1 MTVVAEISVP
11 AEEFAFGKALTVAGG
26 TTVILE
32 EIVPTGDAAMPY
44 FWAENGDLQ
53 AFEREV
59 GEESN
64 ITDLVQLDQLGD
76 AALYRARWIRQDD
89 GLLPAI
95 IESDGVVLEAHSEG
109 QTWHFRLRFSDRD
122 ALSDFYER
130 CTDQGIAVSLDRVYT
145 LTKPSRSGRA
155 FGLTPEQR
163 EALELAVERG
173 YFSVPGE
180 ATLGELADELD
191 ISRQALSK
199 RIRRGNEKVLRAALL
214 EPGTGTGT

>member
-11 AEEFAFGKALTVAGG
+11 AEEFAFGKALTVADG

-53 AFEREV
+53 TFEREV
-59 GEESN
+59 SEESHV
-64 ITDLVQLDQLGD
+64 TDLVQLDQLGD
-76 AALYRARWIRQDD
+76 AALYRARWVHQDE
-89 GLLPAI
+89 GLLTAI
-95 IESDGVVLEAHSEG
+95 VESEGVVLEAYSEG
-109 QTWHFRLRFSDRD
+109 QTWRFRLRFSDRD
-122 ALSDFYER
+122 ELSDFYER
-130 CTDQGIAVSLDRVYT
+130 CTDRGISVSVDRVYT
-145 LTKPSRSGRA
+145 PTEPPRGGRA

-180 ATLGELADELD
+180 TTLVELADELD

-214 EPGTGTGT
+214 EPPTGTGA